1 MPRTHGYSDKGKRCY
16 DKKDWN
22 AKGRTNVIG
31 AIINNQLL
39 TVSLFDTNID
49 SDIFF
54 EWLKKDL
61 IPKLPKESIIVM
73 DNATFHKRKDMQE
86 IIQENNHTLIYLPP
100 YSPDLNPIEH
110 KWAQTK
116 SIRRKE
122 KCSVTELFLNKLE
135 YVKLG

>member
-22 AKGRTNVIG
+22 ARGRINVVG

-49 SDIFF
+49 SDIFYT
-54 EWLKKDL
+54 WLKEDL

-86 IIQENNHTLIYLPP
+86 IIQDNNHTLIYLPP

-110 KWAQTK
+110 KWSQAK

-122 KCSVTELFLNKLE
+122 SCSVEELFLDKLE
-135 YVKLG
+135 YVKL